1 VIPPAIRAIPASRR
15 PAVLLVL
22 LLLVGGVVW
31 ASQSVVA
38 LVEAGQGNGNAREF
52 AIVYVGAFL
61 LLAWQTTLAYL
72 ERPVR
77 LNVGQWAWIDRLR
90 VTVNVPVHNEAP
102 TLLAA
107 CLWSLLGQTRLPQR
121 VQVVVNG
128 CSIEP
133 YYRLLTEWQQRA
145 RALGVWA
152 EAVQIEAAS
161 KRLAHLTT
169 FLNDPADI
177 FVTVDSDT
185 VLDRNALAEGLKP
198 FVDPRVQ
205 SVAGV
210 AVALNWDRNLL
221 TRLTN
226 LWFVTFQVSLRSSL
240 STLGSVL
247 VNSGALAFYRS
258 EVVREGADGYAHET
272 FLGRP
277 VTLSDDSL
285 LTTLAKLRGRTVQQP
300 TCFAFTVLPERVG
313 HHLRQQLRWMRG
325 SFIRSWWRMR
335 YLPLGSYAY
344 WMHFAGWVNFVLSTI
359 VFATLFVVRPAID
372 RRLVPSLLIIPV
384 LVGYA
389 TALKYLLIRRDDEQ
403 LASQLG
409 TFLLAPLVFL
419 WSFIV
424 LRPLRLYAITTCL
437 STGWGTRTVGVE
449 VTGAAPTHVRQRRW
463 PHPDRWQ
470 LAAVTGV
477 AGCVTTGLHI
487 LNIL

>member
-1 VIPPAIRAIPASRR
+1 VIPPAIRANPAGRR

-22 LLLVGGVVW
+22 LLLAGGVAWV
-31 ASQSVVA
+31 SRSVVV
-38 LVEAGQGNGNAREF
+38 LVDAGHGNAREF

-61 LLAWQTTLAYL
+61 LLTWQTTLSYL

-77 LNVGQWAWIDRLR
+77 LTARQQARVDRLR

-102 TLLAA
+102 GLLAA
-107 CLWSLLGQTRLPQR
+107 CLWSLLAQSRLPQR

-128 CSIEP
+128 CSIQP
-133 YYRLLTEWQQRA
+133 YQRLLTEWRQGATVQ
-145 RALGVWA
+145 GVQA
-152 EAVQIEAAS
+152 DAVQIDPAS

-169 FLNDPADI
+169 FQDDHLADV
-177 FVTVDSDT
+177 FVTIDSDT

-198 FVDPRVQ
+198 FADSRVQ

-210 AVALNWDRNLL
+210 GVALNWNRNLL

-226 LWFVTFQVSLRSSL
+226 LWFVTFQLGLRSSL

-247 VNSGALAFYRS
+247 VNSGALALYRS
-258 EVVREGADGYAHET
+258 AVVREGADGYAHET

-277 VTLSDDSL
+277 VTLSDDSM

-300 TCFAFTVLPERVG
+300 TCFAFTVLPERVS

-344 WMHFAGWVNFVLSTI
+344 WMHFASWVNFVLATV

-372 RRLVPSLLIIPV
+372 RRLIPSLLVIPV

-389 TALKYLLIRRDDEQ
+389 TALKYLLISRNDEPLSSQ
-403 LASQLG
+403 LA
-409 TFLLAPLVFL
+409 TFLLAPIAFL
-419 WSFIV
+419 WSLLV
-424 LRPLRLYAITTCL
+424 LRPLRLYAIATCL
-437 STGWGTRTVGVE
+437 STGWGTRTGGVE
-449 VTGAAPTHVRQRRW
+449 VTGAAPRHIKQHRR
-463 PHPDRWQ
+463 PRPDRWGM
-470 LAAVTGV
+470 AAVTGL
-477 AGCVTTGLHI
+477 AGCVAVALHI
-487 LNIL
+487 MNLL

>member
-1 VIPPAIRAIPASRR
+1 MIPPAIRANPAGRR
-15 PAVLLVL
+15 PAVLFVL
-22 LLLVGGVVW
+22 SLLVGGVVW
-31 ASQSVVA
+31 ASQSVIA
-38 LVEAGQGNGNAREF
+38 LVYASQGNARKF
-52 AIVYVGAFL
+52 AIVYVSGFL
-61 LLAWQTTLAYL
+61 LLAWQTILAYL

-77 LNVGQWAWIDRLR
+77 LTGRQEARVDRLR

-102 TLLAA
+102 SLLAA
-107 CLWSLLGQTRLPQR
+107 CLWSLLRQTRLPER

-128 CSIEP
+128 CSIQP
-133 YYRLLTEWQQRA
+133 YHRLLTEWRQGANAQ
-145 RALGVWA
+145 GVQA
-152 EAVQIEAAS
+152 DAVQIDRAS

-169 FLNDPADI
+169 FLDDPADV
-177 FVTVDSDT
+177 FVTIDSDT
-185 VLDRNALAEGLKP
+185 VLDRHALAEGLKP
-198 FVDPRVQ
+198 FADRRVQ

-210 AVALNWDRNLL
+210 AVALNWKRNLL

-226 LWFVTFQVSLRSSL
+226 LWFVTFQIGLRSSL

-247 VNSGALAFYRS
+247 VNSGSLALYRS

-277 VTLSDDSL
+277 VTLSDDSM

-300 TCFAFTVLPERVG
+300 TCFAFTVLPERVS

-344 WMHFAGWVNFVLSTI
+344 WMHFASWVNFVLATV

-372 RRLVPSLLIIPV
+372 RRLVPSLLVIPV

-389 TALKYLLIRRDDEQ
+389 TALKYLLIRRNDEP

-409 TFLLAPLVFL
+409 TFLLAPIMFL
-419 WSFIV
+419 WSFLV
-424 LRPLRLYAITTCL
+424 LRPLRLYAIATCL
-437 STGWGTRTVGVE
+437 STGWGTRTGGVE
-449 VTGAAPTHVRQRRW
+449 VTGAAPKHVRKRRRSG
-463 PHPDRWQ
+463 PGRWEV
-470 LAAVTGV
+470 AAVTGV
-477 AGCVTTGLHI
+477 ASCVAVAFDI
-487 LNIL
+487 LNHL

>member
-1 VIPPAIRAIPASRR
+1 VTPPAVSASLAGRRRA
-15 PAVLLVL
+15 VFVVL
-22 LLLVGGVVW
+22 LLLLGGVVW
-31 ASQSVVA
+31 AARHVITLANAGEGDTGELAVV
-38 LVEAGQGNGNAREF
+38 F
-52 AIVYVGAFL
+52 VGAFL
-61 LLAWQTTLAYL
+61 LLAWQTSLAYL

-77 LNVGQWAWIDRLR
+77 LTARQQARVDRLR

-107 CLWSLLGQTRLPQR
+107 CLWSLLEQTRLPER

-128 CSIEP
+128 CSIQP
-133 YYRLLTEWQQRA
+133 YQRLLAEWEQAATAQ
-145 RALGVWA
+145 GVEA
-152 EAVQIEAAS
+152 DAVQIDPAS
-161 KRLAHLTT
+161 KRLAQLTT
-169 FLNDPADI
+169 FQDDPADV
-177 FVTVDSDT
+177 FVTMDSDT

-198 FVDPRVQ
+198 FTDPRVQ

-210 AVALNWDRNLL
+210 GVALNCNRNLL

-226 LWFVTFQVSLRSSL
+226 LWFLTFQLGPRSSL

-247 VNSGALAFYRS
+247 VNSGTLAFYRS
-258 EVVREGADGYAHET
+258 EVIREGADGYAHET

-277 VTLSDDSL
+277 VTFSDDSM

-344 WMHFAGWVNFVLSTI
+344 WMHFAGWVNFVLATV
-359 VFATLFVVRPAID
+359 VFTALFVVRPAID
-372 RRLVPSLLIIPV
+372 RRLVPSLLVIPV

-389 TALKYLLIRRDDEQ
+389 AALKYLLVRRDDET

-409 TFLLAPLVFL
+409 TFVLAPVVFL
-419 WSFIV
+419 WSFFV
-424 LRPLRLYAITTCL
+424 LRPLRLYAIATCL
-437 STGWGTRTVGVE
+437 STGWGTRTGGVE
-449 VTGAAPTHVRQRRW
+449 VTGTAPTHVKRRQRPRLGLW
-463 PHPDRWQ
+463 EV
-470 LAAVTGV
+470 AAGTGL
-477 AGCVTTGLHI
+477 AGCVAMALHI
-487 LNIL
+487 LDIM

>member
-1 VIPPAIRAIPASRR
+1 VTPPAISAGRVGRR
-15 PAVLLVL
+15 RAVLLVL
-22 LLLVGGVVW
+22 LLLLGGLAWV
-31 ASQSVVA
+31 SQSVIT
-38 LVEAGQGNGNAREF
+38 LIDAGEGRAREF

-77 LNVGQWAWIDRLR
+77 LTGRQQARVDRLR

-102 TLLAA
+102 NLLAA
-107 CLWSLLGQTRLPQR
+107 GLWSLLEQTRLPER

-128 CSIEP
+128 CSIQP
-133 YYRLLTEWQQRA
+133 YQRLLADWGQAATAQ
-145 RALGVWA
+145 GVEA
-152 EAVQIEAAS
+152 DAVQIEPAS

-169 FLNDPADI
+169 FQDDPADI
-177 FVTVDSDT
+177 FVTIDSDT

-198 FVDPRVQ
+198 FADPRVQ

-210 AVALNWDRNLL
+210 GVGLNWNRNLL

-226 LWFVTFQVSLRSSL
+226 LWFITFQLGLRSSL

-272 FLGRP
+272 FLGQP
-277 VTLSDDSL
+277 VTVSDDSM

-344 WMHFAGWVNFVLSTI
+344 WMHFAGWVNFVFATV
-359 VFATLFVVRPAID
+359 VFAALFVVRPVID

-389 TALKYLLIRRDDEQ
+389 TALKYLLVSRDDET

-409 TFLLAPLVFL
+409 TFLLAPVVFL
-419 WSFIV
+419 WSFFV
-424 LRPLRLYAITTCL
+424 LRPLRLYAIATCL
-437 STGWGTRTVGVE
+437 STGWGTRTGGVE
-449 VTGAAPTHVRQRRW
+449 VTGAAPRHIKQRRR
-463 PHPDRWQ
+463 PRPGRWEV
-470 LAAVTGV
+470 AAVAGL
-477 AGCVTTGLHI
+477 AGCVAVAMHI

>member
-1 VIPPAIRAIPASRR
+1 VIPPAISANPAGRR
-15 PAVLLVL
+15 PAVLFVL

-31 ASQSVVA
+31 ASQSVIA
-38 LVEAGQGNGNAREF
+38 LVYASQGNARKF
-52 AIVYVGAFL
+52 AIVYVAGFL
-61 LLAWQTTLAYL
+61 LLAWQTILAYL

-77 LNVGQWAWIDRLR
+77 LTGRQQARVDRLR

-102 TLLAA
+102 SLLAS
-107 CLWSLLGQTRLPQR
+107 CLWSLLRQTRLPER

-128 CSIEP
+128 CSIQP
-133 YYRLLTEWQQRA
+133 YQRLLTEWGQGANTQ
-145 RALGVWA
+145 GVQA
-152 EAVQIEAAS
+152 DAVQIDPAS

-169 FLNDPADI
+169 FLDDPADV
-177 FVTVDSDT
+177 FVTIDSDT
-185 VLDRNALAEGLKP
+185 VLDRHALAEGLKP
-198 FVDPRVQ
+198 FADRRVQ
-205 SVAGV
+205 SVAGI
-210 AVALNWDRNLL
+210 AVALNWKRNLL

-226 LWFVTFQVSLRSSL
+226 LWFVTFQISLRSSL

-277 VTLSDDSL
+277 VTVSDDSM

-300 TCFAFTVLPERVG
+300 TCFAFTVLPERVS

-344 WMHFAGWVNFVLSTI
+344 WMHFASWVNFVLATF

-372 RRLVPSLLIIPV
+372 RRLVPSLLVIPV

-389 TALKYLLIRRDDEQ
+389 TALKYLLIRRNDEP

-409 TFLLAPLVFL
+409 TFLLAPIMFL
-419 WSFIV
+419 WSFLV
-424 LRPLRLYAITTCL
+424 LRPLRLYAMATCL
-437 STGWGTRTVGVE
+437 STSWGTRTGGIE
-449 VTGAAPTHVRQRRW
+449 VTGAAPTHIRQRRW

-470 LAAVTGV
+470 VAAAIGL
-477 AGCVTTGLHI
+477 AGCVAVAFDI
-487 LNIL
+487 LNHL

>member
-1 VIPPAIRAIPASRR
+1 VNPPAIKINPAGRR

-31 ASQSVVA
+31 ASHSLIA
-38 LVEAGQGNGNAREF
+38 LVGAGQGNAREF
-52 AIVYVGAFL
+52 AIVYVGAFV

-77 LNVGQWAWIDRLR
+77 LTILQQAVVNRLR

-102 TLLAA
+102 NLLAA
-107 CLWSLLGQTRLPQR
+107 CLWSLLRQTRLPHR

-133 YYRLLTEWQQRA
+133 YRRLLSEWRQEA
-145 RALGVWA
+145 TALGVQA
-152 EAVQIEAAS
+152 DAVQIEAAS

-169 FLNDPADI
+169 FLDDPADI
-177 FVTVDSDT
+177 FVTIDSDT

-198 FVDPRVQ
+198 FADSRVQ
-205 SVAGV
+205 SVASVG
-210 AVALNWDRNLL
+210 VALNWNRNLL
-221 TRLTN
+221 TRVTN
-226 LWFVTFQVSLRSSL
+226 LWFVTFQLGLRSSL

-247 VNSGALAFYRS
+247 VNSGALALYRS
-258 EVVREGADGYAHET
+258 AVVHEGADGYAHET

-277 VTLSDDSL
+277 VTLSDDSM

-372 RRLVPSLLIIPV
+372 RQLVPSLLIIPV

-389 TALKYLLIRRDDEQ
+389 SALKYLLIQRDDEP
-403 LASQLG
+403 LASQIG
-409 TFLLAPLVFL
+409 TYLLAPIVFL
-419 WSFIV
+419 WSLVV
-424 LRPLRLYAITTCL
+424 LRPLRLYAIATCL
-437 STGWGTRTVGVE
+437 STGWGTRTGGVE
-449 VTGAAPTHVRQRRW
+449 VTGAAPKHIRQRRRSR
-463 PHPDRWQ
+463 PGRWEVAAITG
-470 LAAVTGV
+470 LAGNV
-477 AGCVTTGLHI
+477 AMALHI
-487 LNIL
+487 LKLL